1 MNEEIKI
8 KIKTINNGIK
18 GPSFSIKIN
27 DILLDKQENY
37 FSDVYSNTF
46 NVDIT
51 TKFNKICIEHFNKLP
66 KDTIVEKDQTSDI
79 AIQLIELKFNGV
91 VCHPVD
97 LHENFFYVTKWK
109 YTIDKKIKNN
119 LYFGFNGRYEYCFES
134 PATKYILSQ
143 HKKYKKENFIMKNFD
158 EIDGGKN
165 EEMFVEK
172 LEEHIK
178 LESVT
183 IPLSHASQD

>member
-18 GPSFSIKIN
+18 GTSFSIKIN
-27 DILLDKQENY
+27 NILLDKQENY
-37 FSDVYSNTF
+37 FNDVYSNTF

-51 TKFNKICIEHFNKLP
+51 AKSNKLCIEHFNKSP
-66 KDTIVEKDQTSDI
+66 RDTIIKKDHTYDV
-79 AIQLIELKFNGV
+79 AIQLVELKFNGI

-97 LHENFFYVTKWK
+97 LHENFFYVTNWR
-109 YTIDKKIKNN
+109 YNVDKKIKNN
-119 LYFGFNGRYEYCFES
+119 LYFGFNGIYEYCFES

-143 HKKYKKENFIMKNFD
+143 HKKYKKEVFTMQNLD

-165 EEMFVEK
+165 EEFFVEK
-172 LEEHIK
+172 LKEHIR
-178 LESVT
+178 LES
-183 IPLSHASQD
+183 I